1 MALIGE
7 LDRRIQIIE
16 PTYSTG
22 TSNEDKITGW
32 ELINTNSSV
41 WASYRPSR
49 GTVSVDQDRIV
60 YTQTSVM
67 TIRYRTDLN
76 VRMRVVDENGQ
87 VYAIVSIA
95 ESGDRKR
102 YTDLTVNIVDNEF
115 WS

>member
-1 MALIGE
+1 MALIGK
-7 LDRRIQIIE
+7 LDRRIDIIE

-32 ELINTNSSV
+32 TLFDTV
-41 WASYRPSR
+41 WASYSASR
-49 GTVSVDQDRIV
+49 GTVSLDQDRIV
-60 YTQTSVM
+60 YTQTSTM
-67 TIRYRTDLN
+67 TIRHRTDLDI
-76 VRMRVVDENGQ
+76 RMRVVDENSQ

-102 YTDLTVNIVDNEF
+102 YLDLTVNIVDNEF

>member
-1 MALIGE
+1 
-7 LDRRIQIIE
+7 
-16 PTYSTG
+16 
-22 TSNEDKITGW
+22 
-32 ELINTNSSV
+32 
-41 WASYRPSR
+41 
-49 GTVSVDQDRIV
+49 
-60 YTQTSVM
+60 M